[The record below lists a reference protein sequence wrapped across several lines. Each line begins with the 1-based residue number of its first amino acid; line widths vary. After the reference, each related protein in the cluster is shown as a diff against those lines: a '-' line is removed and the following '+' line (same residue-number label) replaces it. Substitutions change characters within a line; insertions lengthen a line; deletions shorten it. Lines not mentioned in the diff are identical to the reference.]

1 MDFVINN
8 PSHSL
13 CFLRRK
19 KEIEERKK
27 KKKKKK
33 KEREGQKWKQNA

>member
-13 CFLRRK
+13 YFLRRK
-19 KEIEERKK
+19 KEIEERKRK
-27 KKKKKK
+27 REKE